1 MSKGEGINAVNDV
14 INEVDKCG
22 ARETERELA
31 REKYIIENSIKPQ
44 GGVK

>member
-1 MSKGEGINAVNDV
+1 MVCVSEGQGINAVNDV

-31 REKYIIENSIKPQ
+31 RDKIHN
-44 GGVK
+44 